1 MNVKNIDETMN
12 KYVANGELSCAALV
26 VTKGKDDV
34 YKNTWGYS
42 DLNDKIPVDDKSIY
56 RLMSM
61 TKCITAVAVMIL
73 IDEGKLSLD
82 DAVSEYIPELKNLR
96 VSVDERYVYRG
107 QVNPLKLIWK
117 VATFNPD
124 KVKTVP
130 ANREITV
137 RDLLSHSSGLQ
148 QGVVGFIQ
156 MLKDKKPR
164 ASMEEEA
171 KKYAALP
178 LGFQPGEGTGYSPIA
193 GFDML
198 GLLIERVSGEK
209 VGDFMK
215 EKIFNPLG
223 MKDTFF
229 YPDTEEQN
237 KRIVRVYKR
246 KKDKLVDVTGGKDD
260 MDSLLKRS
268 NGYTACSGGL
278 FSTAGDF
285 DKFAKML
292 LWGGEYN
299 GARILKEETVRLMT
313 TEAPKKHLEPDPGC
327 VWGLGM
333 KIRQNPEK
341 ANSFA
346 TAGTYGW
353 SGAFGTHFF
362 ISPKDNLAAVFM
374 TNRTDLNGSGSYI
387 SKEIERLVFGCFGEE
402 NKNV

>member
-12 KYVANGELSCAALV
+12 KYVLNGELSGAALI
-26 VTKGKDDV
+26 VTKGKNDV
-34 YKNTWGYS
+34 YKNMWGYS
-42 DLNDKIPVDDKSIY
+42 DLNKKIPVDDGSIY

-82 DAVSEYIPELKNLR
+82 DAVSKHIPELKNLR

-107 QVNPLKLIWK
+107 KTNPLKLIWK
-117 VATFNPD
+117 LATFHPD

-130 ANREITV
+130 ASREITV

-148 QGVVGFIQ
+148 QGVVGFFEMI
-156 MLKDKKPR
+156 KDKKPR
-164 ASMEEEA
+164 ESLEEEA

-198 GLLIERVSGEK
+198 GLLIERVSGKK
-209 VGDFMK
+209 VYEYMD
-215 EKIFNPLG
+215 EKIFTPLG

-237 KRIVRVYKR
+237 KRIIHVYKR
-246 KKDKLVDVTGGKDD
+246 KKDKLLDVTGGKDD

-278 FSTAGDF
+278 FSTVGDY

-299 GARILKEETVRLMT
+299 GVRILKEETVRLMA

-333 KIRQNPEK
+333 KIRQNPDK

-346 TAGTYGW
+346 TEGTYGW

-362 ISPKDNLAAVFM
+362 ISPKDNLSAVFM

-387 SKEIERLVFGCFGEE
+387 SKEIERLVFGCFKGE